1 MLKHHRPQHSS
12 IITKTAVSVATV
24 FLAAIF
30 LLIFGITYLNSY
42 WMHHRI
48 LTDKQEFV
56 NEISRSIDDQ
66 FKSLT
71 TPLVSLGNQSAVHR
85 LLNNYDT
92 YDSNWLANIREIE
105 TSISQI
111 HIYYDHVVD
120 LVIMNTDSK
129 ILFSVTNALNRNYDF
144 TGSEWFQNALEQP
157 SAIKYVPPHG
167 VDHYSRQNEK
177 YANVFSVIYPV
188 KKADKVEGYILCEVN
203 ANKIS
208 SLFYGTGI
216 HSAEGYIM
224 VDEDGKL
231 IYDYINDRSPD
242 EIGDIWTAINGN
254 RTTDTPMQT
263 IRNGNLYTGKQIQT
277 TRWFIISET
286 SNEIIR
292 SSANSIWSFAIVIGC
307 AAVGICILML
317 RYITRRLQKP
327 VDSVIERISSYD
339 GSGAVAFDD
348 MDNSFREITVIR
360 SKFEEMAG
368 KINSL
373 INDVYVAQMHQKDME
388 LEMLVSQINPHFLY
402 NVLQTIHGEAVLHG
416 DREIEDML
424 SALGEILHYTIDHSN
439 EMTTIAGEIQH
450 VNNYLGFYKK
460 RFPRLF
466 IYSVDCPEE
475 LMDHQILKYLLQPVI
490 ENSIKHGFRDRKEG
504 GEIRLR
510 ITRGQGDIVFE
521 VFDNGHGISA
531 ERMEEIRTN
540 MELAL
545 RNPGVG
551 IANTNARIRLKY
563 GASYGIA
570 LDSVAEEYTRVILTI
585 PDEESR

>member
-1 MLKHHRPQHSS
+1 MLKHHHPQQSS

-85 LLNNYDT
+85 LLNSNDT
-92 YDSNWLANIREIE
+92 YDSSWLANIREVE

-129 ILFSVTNALNRNYDF
+129 ILFSVTNALSRNYDF
-144 TGSEWFQNALEQP
+144 TGSDWFQKALEQP

-208 SLFYGTGI
+208 SLFYGTSI

-231 IYDYINDRSPD
+231 IYDYVNDRSPD
-242 EIGDIWTAINGN
+242 EIGDIWTAINRN

-263 IRNGNLYTGKQIQT
+263 ILNGNLYTSKQIQT

-307 AAVGICILML
+307 AAVGFCILIL

-373 INDVYVAQMHQKDME
+373 INDVYVAQMHQKD
-388 LEMLVSQINPHFLY
+388 IHTKDHFLQRGVAGAFAKPIDTGVHHVRTGRDPRQLPG
-402 NVLQTIHGEAVLHG
+402 NGQS
-416 DREIEDML
+416 EIVVRMHL
-424 SALGEILHYTIDHSN
+424 NRQPVCQALDLAHQIRHSLRQGAAHRIDHTN
-439 EMTTIAGEIQH
+439 RIGRRALHQPCQQ
-450 VNNYLGFYKK
+450 F
-460 RFPRLF
+460 F
-466 IYSVDCPEE
+466 
-475 LMDHQILKYLLQPVI
+475 QILCPGARRI
-490 ENSIKHGFRDRKEG
+490 IWEIDGFKP
-504 GEIRLR
+504 
-510 ITRGQGDIVFE
+510 
-521 VFDNGHGISA
+521 
-531 ERMEEIRTN
+531 
-540 MELAL
+540 LA
-545 RNPGVG
+545 
-551 IANTNARIRLKY
+551 ARIIDAIHTFFQHMLPGPAKL
-563 GASYGIA
+563 IF
-570 LDSVAEEYTRVILTI
+570 
-585 PDEESR
+585 